1 MVHRK
6 HHTAGMVIASPQGG
20 WWSLF
25 LRLFFGRQFHDE
37 AVQFLGQA
45 FLVIVGLLSR
55 NVDGLQSRTTVECFF
70 AYFLDAC
77 RKLHGFQSGAVLK
90 SIVNDYIGSPLDNH
104 RLQMAAILKA

>member
-1 MVHRK
+1 V
-6 HHTAGMVIASPQGG
+6 VIASPQGG

-55 NVDGLQSRTTVECFF
+55 NVDALNSRAVFECFL
-70 AYFLDAC
+70 ADFLDA
-77 RKLHGFQSGAVLK
+77 GSQS
-90 SIVNDYIGSPLDNH
+90 
-104 RLQMAAILKA
+104 